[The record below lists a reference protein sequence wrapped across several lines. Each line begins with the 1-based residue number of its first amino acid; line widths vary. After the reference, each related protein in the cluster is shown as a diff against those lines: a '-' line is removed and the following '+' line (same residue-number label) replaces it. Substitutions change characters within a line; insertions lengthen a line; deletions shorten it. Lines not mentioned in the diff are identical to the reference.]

1 MENKEW
7 NPRDWQGKSKN
18 QIESSYKIMGW
29 TLLGMVIFGII
40 GYLINFLN

>member
-7 NPRDWQGKSKN
+7 NPRDWQGKSKH
-18 QIESSYKIMGW
+18 QLESSYKILGW
-29 TLLGMVIFGII
+29 AILGMVIFGIV